1 MEKRML
7 GPKGSSGLEDIVEIK
22 VLQQIL
28 LSFSKATGLRASIVD
43 AQGELLVMPGGKEA
57 YCDFCRLVR
66 QSAKG
71 IFKCKR
77 SYAQAG
83 IEASKYGKPYI
94 FRCHA
99 GLIVWAA
106 PLLIEE
112 QYAGAIVCGQVLMWE
127 PEDFFWEEIE
137 DMTRGLDLDA
147 RQLIEYAQKLEVLSA
162 ERVQAAADL
171 LFVVANYVMKTGMIT
186 LQQRR
191 AISEQQAKL
200 GEEIQARKVLEK
212 ALKRIET
219 LSARGYSLEKEEE
232 FVCRVRKGDKNG
244 AFRVLNEILSG
255 ILQHF
260 SGNTSEAK
268 ARILELLVI
277 ISRAA
282 VEGGAPVKT
291 LLSLNSQYVEEFT
304 KLATMEDLCHWIVKV
319 TERYIHSVEEGKSLR
334 KVQVVQKAGNFIRN
348 NCREKITVA
357 DVARAV
363 YLSPCHLS
371 KIFKQEMGCTI
382 IEFLNKVRMEE
393 AKKLLRNP
401 KFNVV
406 QVAYDLGFKDPGY
419 FTKVFKRSEGITPS
433 EFREKAL

>member
-1 MEKRML
+1 MPRV
-7 GPKGSSGLEDIVEIK
+7 SSWLCPAERS
-22 VLQQIL
+22 L
-28 LSFSKATGLRASIVD
+28 L
-43 AQGELLVMPGGKEA
+43 
-57 YCDFCRLVR
+57 DFCRLVR

-83 IEASKYGKPYI
+83 IEASKYGKPI
-94 FRCHA
+94 FSLSCRS
-99 GLIVWAA
+99 LWAA

-268 ARILELLVI
+268 ARIL
-277 ISRAA
+277 
-282 VEGGAPVKT
+282 
-291 LLSLNSQYVEEFT
+291 
-304 KLATMEDLCHWIVKV
+304 
-319 TERYIHSVEEGKSLR
+319 
-334 KVQVVQKAGNFIRN
+334 
-348 NCREKITVA
+348 NCW
-357 DVARAV
+357 
-363 YLSPCHLS
+363 
-371 KIFKQEMGCTI
+371 
-382 IEFLNKVRMEE
+382 
-393 AKKLLRNP
+393 
-401 KFNVV
+401 
-406 QVAYDLGFKDPGY
+406 
-419 FTKVFKRSEGITPS
+419 
-433 EFREKAL
+433 